1 MFRKVGGRGKF
12 LEAAIIIY
20 RRKKFFLFSRLNT
33 GTEQKTKRPKSIK
46 DELEE
51 HAIRARR
58 LKSKRKNATAN
69 KREVTKRYTIHRQ
82 GETKTGTPY
91 KTAGDKRPS
100 GIATS

>member
-58 LKSKRKNATAN
+58 LKSKRKNATGAESEIGN
-69 KREVTKRYTIHRQ
+69 EKGKRKREAETEKATKRERKIINF
-82 GETKTGTPY
+82 P
-91 KTAGDKRPS
+91 PC
-100 GIATS
+100 